1 MRLAICLPCL
11 LLAAALPAQEP
22 APEPV
27 ESRQA
32 AVLKDRRINEAS
44 GLAPSRRHEGV
55 FWTHNDSGGEPC
67 LFGINQKGD
76 TVAKVRLPGAVNF
89 DWEDIATRTDAE
101 GRHWIY
107 VADIGDNMRLRPGVQ
122 IYQIPEPDLPADP
135 GHEFESAKPRLWR
148 GAYPDG
154 RHDAECLLVHPATG
168 LMHIITRSAEGRS
181 AVYAFPAQLVE
192 DEAMKLEKVADLPIA
207 PTPRE
212 GKRPRD
218 AAMITAG
225 SISDDGTRLVI
236 ATYSHLREW
245 TLRPGEPLAEV
256 LARQPRLLL
265 PPLLRQLEGVC
276 HEKDGHGLWLISE
289 QLPTPLHF
297 IPR

>member
-1 MRLAICLPCL
+1 MRLGLYSSW
-11 LLAAALPAQEP
+11 LLATALPAQEP
-22 APEPV
+22 SPEPV
-27 ESRQA
+27 ESRQV

-44 GLAPSRRHEGV
+44 GLAPSRRHQGV

-89 DWEDIATRTDAE
+89 DWEDIATRTDAG

-148 GAYPDG
+148 GVYPDG

-168 LMHIITRSAEGRS
+168 LMHIITRSAEGQS

-192 DEAMKLEKVADLPIA
+192 DTAMKLEKVAGLTIA
-207 PTPRE
+207 PTPRK

-225 SISDDGTRLVI
+225 SISDDGTRLVLS
-236 ATYSHLREW
+236 TYSHLHEW

-256 LARQPRLLL
+256 FARQPRILI
-265 PPLLRQLEGVC
+265 PPLLRQLEGIC
-276 HEKDGHGLWLISE
+276 HEKGGHGLWLISE